1 MGNKITNRL
10 AHAWNAFFNR
20 DPTNY
25 HPSGYGYSK
34 NPDRP
39 ILSRSNGRTIVTSIY
54 NRIAIDASAI
64 NIRHCKVD
72 SDGRFLEEK
81 DSGLNRCLSLEANID
96 QSCHSFIRD
105 VVLTALDKGA
115 AAIVPVEISDD
126 DELMTNANNI
136 KSLRVGEII
145 EWYPTRIKV
154 RVYNEFKGIR
164 EDIVLPKKIVG
175 VVENPLYPVVNENN
189 SSLQRLVR
197 KLSLL
202 DASDERAGSGKLDL
216 IIQLPYS
223 TRATTR
229 QAQAQNRRSEITDQ
243 LINSEYGIAYI
254 DANEKVVQ
262 LNRSVENNLLKQI
275 EYLTNLVYSQL
286 SMTDSVM
293 NGTADEATMLN
304 YITRTVEPFVIAIVD
319 ELKRKYLSQ
328 TAMTQGQS
336 IEYFNDPFKL
346 VPVSQLAEIA
356 DKFTRNEILTSN
368 EVRQL
373 IGIKPSKDPKADELR
388 NSNIRQVGEKIVT
401 DNSQTNNKPNIEEG
415 DEKSQNG

>member
-72 SDGRFLEEK
+72 NDGRFLEEK

-96 QSCHSFIRD
+96 QSCHAFIRD

-415 DEKSQNG
+415 DEESQNG

>member
-1 MGNKITNRL
+1 MGNKLTNRL

-20 DPTNY
+20 DPTNN

-72 SDGRFLEEK
+72 NDGRFLEEK

-126 DELMTNANNI
+126 DELMTNASNI

-145 EWYPTRIKV
+145 EWYPTRLKV

-202 DASDERAGSGKLDL
+202 DAADERAGSGKMDL

-229 QAQAQNRRSEITDQ
+229 QAQAQNRRSEITEQ
-243 LINSEYGIAYI
+243 LINSEYGIAYL

-286 SMTDSVM
+286 SITDSVM

-368 EVRQL
+368 EVRQF

-401 DNSQTNNKPNIEEG
+401 DNTQINNKPNIEEG
-415 DEKSQNG
+415 DEESQNG

>member
-1 MGNKITNRL
+1 MGNKLSNRL

-20 DPTNY
+20 DPTKY
-25 HPSGYGYSK
+25 QASGYGYSRD
-34 NPDRP
+34 PGRP

-54 NRIAIDASAI
+54 NRIAMDASAI

-72 SDGRFLEEK
+72 KDGRFLEEK

-96 QSCHSFIRD
+96 QSGHYFVQDI
-105 VVLTALDKGA
+105 VLTALDKGA

-126 DELMTNANNI
+126 NELMTNANNI

-145 EWYPTRIKV
+145 EWYPTRVKV

-175 VVENPLYPVVNENN
+175 IVPNPLYPVVNENN

-202 DASDERAGSGKLDL
+202 DASDERAGSGKMDL

-229 QAQAQNRRSEITDQ
+229 QTQAQNRRSEITDQ
-243 LINSEYGIAYI
+243 LVNSEYGIAYI

-286 SMTDSVM
+286 SITDSVM

-304 YITRTVEPFVIAIVD
+304 YTSRTVEPFVIAIVD
-319 ELKRKYLSQ
+319 ELKRKYLTQ
-328 TAMTQGQS
+328 TAISQGQS

-346 VPVSQLAEIA
+346 VPVSQIAEIA
-356 DKFTRNEILTSN
+356 DKFTRNEILSSN
-368 EVRQL
+368 EIRQIL
-373 IGIKPSKDPKADELR
+373 GIKPSKDPKADELR
-388 NSNIRQVGEKIVT
+388 NSNIRQLGEKIVT
-401 DNSQTNNKPNIEEG
+401 DNSVTDNTENNKKGDEEG
-415 DEKSQNG
+415 QNG